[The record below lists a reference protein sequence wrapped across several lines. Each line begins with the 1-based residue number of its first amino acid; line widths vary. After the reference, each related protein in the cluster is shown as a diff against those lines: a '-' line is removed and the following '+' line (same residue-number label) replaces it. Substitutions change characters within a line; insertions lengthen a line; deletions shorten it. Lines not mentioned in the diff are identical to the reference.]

1 MRKSQECSLW
11 TIDAGVHESECHRLQ
26 RIFMRLALRQS
37 CNIAHGKMHPG
48 QKFARGRLMQRVSS
62 VDVGPE
68 CRDAHCCSSFAGAL
82 YATNIGA
89 FYPLGMEGWRF
100 AFLSVGI
107 VR

>member
-1 MRKSQECSLW
+1 MDFGKSQTCMGATLCLGQLDLQRVRPPISF
-11 TIDAGVHESECHRLQ
+11 IDICQSADAGRLNA
-26 RIFMRLALRQS
+26 IFL
-37 CNIAHGKMHPG
+37 
-48 QKFARGRLMQRVSS
+48 V
-62 VDVGPE
+62 
-68 CRDAHCCSSFAGAL
+68 FAGAL

>member
-1 MRKSQECSLW
+1 MEKGSQAAVQQA
-11 TIDAGVHESECHRLQ
+11 DSEGLC
-26 RIFMRLALRQS
+26 
-37 CNIAHGKMHPG
+37 
-48 QKFARGRLMQRVSS
+48 
-62 VDVGPE
+62 
-68 CRDAHCCSSFAGAL
+68 AGAL